1 MRENNK
7 GKKMKAHRKD
17 EEESVWREL
26 KVEIAEITEL
36 IVSINEIDSPEE
48 GGVKEGL
55 KELDD

>member
-26 KVEIAEITEL
+26 KVEIE
-36 IVSINEIDSPEE
+36 
-48 GGVKEGL
+48 K
-55 KELDD
+55 